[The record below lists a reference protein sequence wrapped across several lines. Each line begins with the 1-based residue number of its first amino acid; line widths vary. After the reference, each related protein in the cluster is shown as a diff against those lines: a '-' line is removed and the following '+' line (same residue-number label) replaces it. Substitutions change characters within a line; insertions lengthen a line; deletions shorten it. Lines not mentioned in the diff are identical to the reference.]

1 VDELRETIEE
11 SVLELRHYLD
21 SGTKERQ
28 PDNDY
33 RLKLDGWLEAL
44 EYVLRELEAIEDTG
58 LPIPK
63 KNGWS

>member
-1 VDELRETIEE
+1 MRETIEK

-21 SGTKERQ
+21 SGTKERK
-28 PDNDY
+28 PD
-33 RLKLDGWLEAL
+33 KLDGWLEAL
-44 EYVLRELEAIEDTG
+44 EYVLRELKAIEDTG